1 MIQSLEWEP
10 SGSFYRPNNRS
21 GQNGGSGPSRNNFSQ
36 DIVDPTL
43 PSNPRKSVL
52 YRPSVT
58 HFLAV
63 SMISILSIQLRPIVP
78 FVILTYLSSDI
89 YRGMFLKIFTWQY

>member
-10 SGSFYRPNNRS
+10 SGSFYRPNANRS
-21 GQNGGSGPSRNNFSQ
+21 GQSSGSGPSRSNVTQ

-43 PSNPRKSVL
+43 PSNPRKSLL
-52 YRPSVT
+52 YRPSLT

-63 SMISILSIQLRPIVP
+63 SMDAYFQYTHYISSCTICFIDLLSI
-78 FVILTYLSSDI
+78 DC
-89 YRGMFLKIFTWQY
+89 